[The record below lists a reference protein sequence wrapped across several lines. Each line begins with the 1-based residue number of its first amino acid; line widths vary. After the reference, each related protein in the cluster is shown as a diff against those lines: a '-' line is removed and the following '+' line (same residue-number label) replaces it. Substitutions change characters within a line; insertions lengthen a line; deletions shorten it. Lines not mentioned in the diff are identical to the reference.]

1 MSRPSAFATDVRRTI
16 TGNLKRFISIFIICA
31 LGAAMLVGLK
41 AACDDLRLTADS
53 YYDDQNLFD
62 ISVQSTLGLTQ
73 GDIDALAN
81 LDDVDA
87 AEGSYTETAYTQ
99 VDGSSEKVDLKA
111 LSGRGFNQPQVVEG
125 ELPQAA
131 DEVAVTTKYADAAGK
146 GVGDTLTFFSKGERS
161 SSTST
166 AAGSGDAADADE
178 ESGEIFKR
186 GTYTITAVVRDAM
199 DVNSDTSTMGFRTA
213 SSTKYAFFLT
223 RDAVEDPDVFTIAY
237 LSVAGARELPSYSA
251 AYEDLIAKVK
261 DEAEQIREDREEAR
275 TSAVKD
281 EAMDKVDKAE
291 REAREKLDDAAD
303 KIGEA
308 QRTLNDG
315 WDQLAAGKDEYSLQ
329 EKLALSQLDSAKKQ
343 IEQGYAQLASAKAEL
358 DASEKT
364 VTDGLA
370 QLAAGETQLDDAQ
383 AQANAQIA
391 AARAELESKQAE
403 LQQQKQQIDDAAAQ
417 IKAMLEQMGAAA
429 HWPEDLWNTVCTQT
443 DEEQS
448 AAAVEK
454 LVQMINTQMQ
464 AYGEQSTAQLKGAIE
479 QLSQQLEG
487 PLAQIDQLEGQ
498 IEALD
503 PQQPGYE
510 EAKAQLE
517 SARDAIAEQI
527 APARLQLS
535 ELQAQYDQALIQ
547 IEEQTKTYVGL
558 VQGRAAVTLAEPRI
572 AGGFVELDQQQ
583 SYADSQFTAQREQ
596 LAATRSQL
604 EAASAQIAAGR
615 AQIEASRRQLD
626 ASAATFETERTS
638 ALQKLQDA
646 RAVLESSEL
655 ELKDGQAELDANRDE
670 YNEQRADA
678 EREIDDAREEVRDME
693 GAVWYIQDRGALPSY
708 ASVDSDASSIEA
720 IATVFPVIF
729 FTVAVLISL
738 TTVTRMVEE
747 DRGLIGLYKALGY
760 SRARIQS
767 KYLIYSATACIAGG
781 IAGDVLGFLALP
793 AIIFTIFKTM
803 YALPPFQFHFDFGSA
818 LLGVALFAVGIV
830 GATFIACRQV
840 LKETPASLM
849 RPKAPR
855 AGARILLERITPIW
869 KRLGFLN
876 KVTARNLFRYKK
888 RFFMTVFGIAGCT
901 ALLIC
906 GLGIRDTVISLKPRQ
921 YGEAGVVR
929 YDLMAVTADDDY
941 AAARDELLD
950 ADEVDELLGLRIDS
964 VTAEFDGVRESV
976 QIMVVPDGTDLSS
989 YLKMESLDGRA
1000 LTVPAGGALITKNA
1014 EQVLGFALGDS
1025 VTLQDSSL
1033 RQGEVRIDDIVLNYL
1048 GNFVFMDQSTYREA
1062 FGKDA
1067 APNAFLALLN
1077 GGDDAQIAFADEL
1090 AADDLF
1096 MTVSST
1102 ARIANDFSES
1112 FKIVD
1117 VVVYVVTVMAAA
1129 LAFAVVFTL
1138 STTNI
1143 SERERELAT
1152 IKVLGFRRREVYR
1165 YINKETV
1172 ILTLVG
1178 IVAGFPLGYAITR
1191 SLTVILRMPSLYFDT
1206 LVELPTYAIAA
1217 AMSLLFTLII
1227 NAITNRSLD
1236 RVDMVGALKSA
1247 E

>member
-62 ISVQSTLGLTQ
+62 IYVQSTLGLTQ

-131 DEVAVTTKYADAAGK
+131 DEVAVTTKYADAADK

-223 RDAVEDPDVFTIAY
+223 RDSVEDPDVFTIAY

-383 AQANAQIA
+383 AQVNAQIA

-403 LQQQKQQIDDAAAQ
+403 LQRQKQQIDDAAAQ

-498 IEALD
+498 IEQLD

-510 EAKAQLE
+510 QAKAQLE

-583 SYADSQFTAQREQ
+583 SYADSQFAAQREQ

-615 AQIEASRRQLD
+615 AQIETSRRQLD

-693 GAVWYIQDRGALPSY
+693 GAVWYIQDRGALGCKLSRGYRHGVPGDLLHRGRAHQPYHRDPHGGGGPRAHRPVQSTWLF
-708 ASVDSDASSIEA
+708 ACAHSVQ
-720 IATVFPVIF
+720 VP
-729 FTVAVLISL
+729 
-738 TTVTRMVEE
+738 
-747 DRGLIGLYKALGY
+747 
-760 SRARIQS
+760 
-767 KYLIYSATACIAGG
+767 
-781 IAGDVLGFLALP
+781 
-793 AIIFTIFKTM
+793 
-803 YALPPFQFHFDFGSA
+803 H
-818 LLGVALFAVGIV
+818 LLGNRVHRGRHRGRCAGLF
-830 GATFIACRQV
+830 GA
-840 LKETPASLM
+840 
-849 RPKAPR
+849 
-855 AGARILLERITPIW
+855 AGHHLHHL
-869 KRLGFLN
+869 
-876 KVTARNLFRYKK
+876 
-888 RFFMTVFGIAGCT
+888 
-901 ALLIC
+901 
-906 GLGIRDTVISLKPRQ
+906 
-921 YGEAGVVR
+921 
-929 YDLMAVTADDDY
+929 
-941 AAARDELLD
+941 
-950 ADEVDELLGLRIDS
+950 
-964 VTAEFDGVRESV
+964 
-976 QIMVVPDGTDLSS
+976 
-989 YLKMESLDGRA
+989 
-1000 LTVPAGGALITKNA
+1000 
-1014 EQVLGFALGDS
+1014 
-1025 VTLQDSSL
+1025 
-1033 RQGEVRIDDIVLNYL
+1033 
-1048 GNFVFMDQSTYREA
+1048 
-1062 FGKDA
+1062 
-1067 APNAFLALLN
+1067 
-1077 GGDDAQIAFADEL
+1077 
-1090 AADDLF
+1090 
-1096 MTVSST
+1096 
-1102 ARIANDFSES
+1102 
-1112 FKIVD
+1112 
-1117 VVVYVVTVMAAA
+1117 
-1129 LAFAVVFTL
+1129 
-1138 STTNI
+1138 
-1143 SERERELAT
+1143 
-1152 IKVLGFRRREVYR
+1152 
-1165 YINKETV
+1165 
-1172 ILTLVG
+1172 
-1178 IVAGFPLGYAITR
+1178 
-1191 SLTVILRMPSLYFDT
+1191 
-1206 LVELPTYAIAA
+1206 
-1217 AMSLLFTLII
+1217 
-1227 NAITNRSLD
+1227 
-1236 RVDMVGALKSA
+1236 
-1247 E
+1247 

>member
-73 GDIDALAN
+73 GDIDALAA
-81 LDDVDA
+81 LDNVDA
-87 AEGSYTETAYTQ
+87 AEGSYTETVYTD
-99 VDGSSEKVDLKA
+99 VDGSNEKVDLKA
-111 LSGRGFNQPQVVEG
+111 LSGQGLNQPQVVEG
-125 ELPQAA
+125 ELPQKAN
-131 DEVAVTTKYADAAGK
+131 EVAVTTKYASASGK
-146 GVGDTLTFFSKGERS
+146 GVGDTLTFFSKKKKDEDAGEV
-161 SSTST
+161 
-166 AAGSGDAADADE
+166 
-178 ESGEIFKR
+178 FKR

-213 SSTKYAFFLT
+213 SSTKYAFFLP
-223 RDAVEDPDVFTIAY
+223 RAAVEDPDVFTIAY

-251 AYEDLIAKVK
+251 AYEDLVAKVK

-281 EAMDKVDKAE
+281 EALSQVDDAE
-291 REAREKLDDAAD
+291 REAREKLDDAAE
-303 KIGEA
+303 KIGSA

-315 WDQLAAGKDEYSLQ
+315 WDKLAAGRDEFSLQ
-329 EKLALSQLDSAKKQ
+329 EKLAMSQLDSAQAQ
-343 IEQGYAQLASAKAEL
+343 IKQGYVQLASAKAEL
-358 DASEKT
+358 EASDKA
-364 VTDGLA
+364 VRDGLA
-370 QLAAGETQLDDAQ
+370 RLADGEAQLDRAQ
-383 AQANAQIA
+383 EQTNGQIA
-391 AARAELESKQAE
+391 SARAELTAKQLE
-403 LQQQKQQIDDAAAQ
+403 LQEQKKQLDDAAAQ

-429 HWPEDLWNTVCTQT
+429 YWPQDLWQTVCTQV
-443 DEEQS
+443 DEEKS
-448 AAAVEK
+448 AAAVED
-454 LVQMINTQMQ
+454 LVQLINEQMKT
-464 AYGEQSTAQLKGAIE
+464 YSEQSTVQLKSAID
-479 QLSQQLEG
+479 QLGKQLEA

-510 EAKAQLE
+510 QAKAQLE
-517 SARDAIAEQI
+517 AERDKIVEQI

-535 ELQAQYDQALIQ
+535 ELQSQYDQALAKID
-547 IEEQTKTYVGL
+547 EQTKSYVQL
-558 VQGRAAVTLAEPRI
+558 VQGRAAVTLGEPRI
-572 AGGFVELDQQQ
+572 AGGLVELDRQQQ
-583 SYADSQFTAQREQ
+583 YADSQFAAQREQ
-596 LAATRSQL
+596 LAATRAQL
-604 EAASAQIAAGR
+604 EAAAARVAAGR
-615 AQIEASRRQLD
+615 EQLANSQRELD
-626 ASAATFETERTS
+626 LSAATFKTERAS
-638 ALQKLQDA
+638 ALRKLQDA
-646 RAVLESSEL
+646 RATLESSQREL
-655 ELKDGQAELDANRDE
+655 EDGQAELDSSRDE

-678 EREIDDAREEVRDME
+678 EREIDEAREEVRDME
-693 GAVWYIQDRGALPSY
+693 GAVWYIQDRGSLPSY

-747 DRGLIGLYKALGY
+747 DRGLIGVYKALGY

-781 IAGDVLGFLALP
+781 IAGDALGFLALP
-793 AIIFTIFKTM
+793 AIIFTIFDTM
-803 YALPPFQFHFDFGSA
+803 YALPPFQFHFDMGSA
-818 LLGVALFAVGIV
+818 ILGVALFAVGIV

-855 AGARILLERITPIW
+855 AGARIFLERITPVW
-869 KRLGFLN
+869 SHLGFLN

-941 AAARDELLD
+941 DAAREELLD
-950 ADEVDELLGLRIDS
+950 SKQVDELLGLRIDS
-964 VTAEFDGVRESV
+964 VTAEFGGVRESV
-976 QIMVVPDGTDLSS
+976 QVMVVPDGTDLSP
-989 YLKMESLDGRA
+989 YLKMESPDGRA
-1000 LTVPAGGALITKNA
+1000 LTVPQGGALITKNA
-1014 EQVLGFALGDS
+1014 EQVLGFALGDN
-1025 VTLQDSSL
+1025 VTLQDASL

-1048 GNFVFMDQSTYREA
+1048 GNFIFMDQSTYREA
-1062 FGKDA
+1062 FGRDA
-1067 APNAFLALLN
+1067 APNAFLTLLN
-1077 GGDDAQIAFADEL
+1077 GDDDAQIAFADQL

-1096 MTVSST
+1096 MTVSSS

-1112 FKIVD
+1112 FKIID

-1191 SLTVILRMPSLYFDT
+1191 ALTFILRMPSLYFDT
-1206 LVELPTYAIAA
+1206 IVELPTYAIAA

>member
-358 DASEKT
+358 DESEKT

-429 HWPEDLWNTVCTQT
+429 SWPEDLWHTVCTQV

-498 IEALD
+498 IEQLD

-510 EAKAQLE
+510 QAKAQLE

-583 SYADSQFTAQREQ
+583 SYADSQFAAQREQ

-604 EAASAQIAAGR
+604 EAVSAQIAAGR

-678 EREIDDAREEVRDME
+678 EREIDGAREEVRDME

-781 IAGDVLGFLALP
+781 IAGDALGFLALP

-803 YALPPFQFHFDFGSA
+803 YALPPFQLHFDFGSA
-818 LLGVALFAVGIV
+818 FLGVALFAVGIV

-1077 GGDDAQIAFADEL
+1077 GGDDAQIAFADAL

-1112 FKIVD
+1112 FKIID